1 MADLLKNLP
10 TVNKPPTP
18 EETDLVESLLSMTG
32 ESQTSDNNST
42 GRWTI
47 LLKATLLITALFAL
61 VSSPLIS
68 GLLSKIPGL
77 SNSVVT
83 FLIQAI
89 IFMVLCGLSLW
100 WLSR

>member
-1 MADLLKNLP
+1 MADLLENLP

-18 EETDLVESLLSMTG
+18 QETELVESLLSMTG
-32 ESQTSDNNST
+32 ENSSSGGDST
-42 GRWTI
+42 GNWGI
-47 LLKATLLITALFAL
+47 LLKATLLLTAVFAL

-89 IFMVLCGLSLW
+89 IFMILCGLSLW